1 MRSAIDTDK
10 DMEHCRV
17 GRSGAWPW
25 RGISTHLCTVQVQ
38 FVKTGGIYAKMR
50 RETPGK
56 PDPLPE
62 LQKKL
67 MAAVGTSDEMFPLTL
82 NYTIFMLLA
91 KDPQP
96 L

>member
-1 MRSAIDTDK
+1 MMMSGLDVGIK
-10 DMEHCRV
+10 DAL
-17 GRSGAWPW
+17 S
-25 RGISTHLCTVQVQ
+25 TVQVQ

-56 PDPLPE
+56 PDPLPD

-67 MAAVGTSDEMFPLTL
+67 MAALKTSDEMFGLTL

-91 KDPQP
+91 KDPKP

>member
-1 MRSAIDTDK
+1 MQRLQYLVPGLG
-10 DMEHCRV
+10 V
-17 GRSGAWPW
+17 GAENV
-25 RGISTHLCTVQVQ
+25 HCTVQVQ

-56 PDPLPE
+56 SDPLPE
-62 LQKKL
+62 LRKSL
-67 MAAVGTSDEMFPLTL
+67 MAALKTSDEMFAITL

>member
-1 MRSAIDTDK
+1 MQGSEDLVPGLG
-10 DMEHCRV
+10 V
-17 GRSGAWPW
+17 GFEDV
-25 RGISTHLCTVQVQ
+25 LCTVQVQ

-67 MAAVGTSDEMFPLTL
+67 MAALGTSDEMFPLTL

>member
-1 MRSAIDTDK
+1 MQGSQVL
-10 DMEHCRV
+10 M
-17 GRSGAWPW
+17 SGHVM
-25 RGISTHLCTVQVQ
+25 GFIHVLCTVQVQ

-50 RETPGK
+50 RETSGK

-67 MAAVGTSDEMFPLTL
+67 MAALKTSDEMLALTL